1 MNNEKPLDYCNN
13 KSIIPYGDNRSAPSF
28 KDTEKQI
35 SVWKDQKHNSSN
47 KYFDTKLQEL
57 QEEYEK
63 LLEEYKLNEMVYNA
77 QCRFS
82 PVIGEVYHLY
92 QRGDGSSF
100 LSMIDPKQWQT
111 VDDRYRKDFDFAGSF
126 KLTSNDK
133 WEKV

>member
-13 KSIIPYGDNRSAPSF
+13 KGIIPYGDNRSAPSF

-57 QEEYEK
+57 QEEYSK
-63 LLEEYKLNEMVYNA
+63 LAEEYKLNEMVYNA
-77 QCRFS
+77 QCRFG

-92 QRGDGSSF
+92 QREDESTF
-100 LSMIDPKQWQT
+100 LSMIGPNDWLSIKPDK
-111 VDDRYRKDFDFAGSF
+111 FIGSF
-126 KLTSNDK
+126 RLTSNDK

>member
-1 MNNEKPLDYCNN
+1 MNNEQPLDYCEN
-13 KSIIPYGDNRSAPSF
+13 KGIIPYGDNRSAPSF

-57 QEEYEK
+57 QEEYSK
-63 LLEEYKLNEMVYNA
+63 LAEEYKLNEMVYNA
-77 QCRFS
+77 QCRFG

-92 QRGDGSSF
+92 QREDESTF
-100 LSMIDPKQWQT
+100 LSMIGPNDWLSIKPDK
-111 VDDRYRKDFDFAGSF
+111 FIGSF
-126 KLTSNDK
+126 RLTSNDK

>member
-1 MNNEKPLDYCNN
+1 MNNEKPLDYWDN
-13 KSIIPYGDNRSAPSF
+13 KGINPYGDNRSAPSF

-57 QEEYEK
+57 QEEYSK
-63 LLEEYKLNEMVYNA
+63 LAEEYKLNEMVYNA
-77 QCRFS
+77 QCRFG

-92 QRGDGSSF
+92 QREDESTF
-100 LSMIDPKQWQT
+100 LSMIGPNDWLSIKPDK
-111 VDDRYRKDFDFAGSF
+111 FIGSF
-126 KLTSNDK
+126 RLTSSDK

>member
-1 MNNEKPLDYCNN
+1 MNNEKSLDYCDN
-13 KSIIPYGDNRSAPSF
+13 KGIIPYGDNRSAPSF

-57 QEEYEK
+57 QEEYSK
-63 LLEEYKLNEMVYNA
+63 LAEEYKLNEMVYNA
-77 QCRFS
+77 QCRFG

-92 QRGDGSSF
+92 QREDESTF
-100 LSMIDPKQWQT
+100 LSMIGPNDWLSIKPDK
-111 VDDRYRKDFDFAGSF
+111 FIGSF
-126 KLTSNDK
+126 RLTSNDK

>member
-13 KSIIPYGDNRSAPSF
+13 KGIIPYGDNRSAPSF

-57 QEEYEK
+57 QEEYSK
-63 LLEEYKLNEMVYNA
+63 LAEEYKLNEMVYNA
-77 QCRFS
+77 QCRFG

-92 QRGDGSSF
+92 QREDESTF
-100 LSMIDPKQWQT
+100 LSMIGPNDWLSIKPDK
-111 VDDRYRKDFDFAGSF
+111 FIGSF
-126 KLTSNDK
+126 RLTSSDK

>member
-13 KSIIPYGDNRSAPSF
+13 KGIIPYGDNRSAPSF

-57 QEEYEK
+57 QEEYSK
-63 LLEEYKLNEMVYNA
+63 LAEEYKLNEMVYNA
-77 QCRFS
+77 QCRFG

-92 QRGDGSSF
+92 EREDESTF
-100 LSMIDPKQWQT
+100 LSMIGPNDWLSIKPDK
-111 VDDRYRKDFDFAGSF
+111 FIGSF
-126 KLTSNDK
+126 RLTSNDK